1 MVLKRVLCFHLD
13 YVKWM
18 AKSISLTTQSITSTR
33 SRFQG
38 GVTLA
43 LGKEDEA
50 DQSDGPSG
58 SAPVGYICTR
68 CGLYVAEQLSTIQG
82 AIRMVRFYK
91 VSLDFNGIA
100 RYQ

>member
-1 MVLKRVLCFHLD
+1 M
-13 YVKWM
+13 KWM

-50 DQSDGPSG
+50 GQSDGPNG
-58 SAPVGYICTR
+58 SAPVGYICKR

-82 AIRMVRFYK
+82 AIRMVRFFTR
-91 VSLDFNGIA
+91 SHSISMA
-100 RYQ
+100 